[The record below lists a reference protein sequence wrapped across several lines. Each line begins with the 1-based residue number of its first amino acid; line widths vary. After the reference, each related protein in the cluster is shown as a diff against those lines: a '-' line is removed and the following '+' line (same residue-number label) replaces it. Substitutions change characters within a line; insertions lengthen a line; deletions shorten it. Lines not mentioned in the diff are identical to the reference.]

1 MLTVIRFA
9 LFRQVPSLKQKI
21 AGKSLPTEKF
31 AIRKARR
38 YNTDNAIPLPAPP
51 LVSVQ
56 FYTDFT
62 VCIYLILQVSYLHS
76 SHRMCSCI
84 WLSYCVSLRL
94 ELVLRCVESD
104 NVHWQ
109 WCTASINVLPVLFH
123 CVPLCYF

>member
-1 MLTVIRFA
+1 MYFTVLMQTVIRFA

-62 VCIYLILQVSYLHS
+62 VCIYLICKCLICIVHTGCVLASLAVILCLTAFRVTIQ
-76 SHRMCSCI
+76 MC
-84 WLSYCVSLRL
+84 
-94 ELVLRCVESD
+94 
-104 NVHWQ
+104 
-109 WCTASINVLPVLFH
+109 
-123 CVPLCYF
+123 

>member
-56 FYTDFT
+56 FCTDCT
-62 VCIYLILQVSYLHS
+62 VCIYSILQVSFCIVHTGCLLAS
-76 SHRMCSCI
+76 SAVMSHCI
-84 WLSYCVSLRL
+84 
-94 ELVLRCVESD
+94 
-104 NVHWQ
+104 
-109 WCTASINVLPVLFH
+109 
-123 CVPLCYF
+123 